1 MASRHR
7 AGMTRAALLTRRA
20 TLLLGAGVAG
30 VGALAGLSTRSAE
43 TLPADPIARSQLA
56 AGDP

>member
-1 MASRHR
+1 
-7 AGMTRAALLTRRA
+7 MTRAALLTRRA
-20 TLLLGAGVAG
+20 TLLLGAG